1 MTAKWHLSKENVA
14 CKRWKGGFYF
24 FCLPEIKEARL
35 LQADRKAGVTEITA
49 CSNHGMQKTISEPFS
64 RWASAAEDHHGCH
77 SNQLRTGTEPT
88 IHNTIGQ
95 QKIGKC
101 CSV

>member
-1 MTAKWHLSKENVA
+1 M
-14 CKRWKGGFYF
+14 KRRFLF

-64 RWASAAEDHHGCH
+64 RWASA
-77 SNQLRTGTEPT
+77 GTEPT